1 MNIGDIIGDALAYP
15 FHNVKALVLYIVLGI
30 IAAIIGGTT
39 ILSFVTAASTKGLSS
54 YALGGVGILG
64 ILIFI
69 ILLFLIE
76 GYALDIIKFGIERRA
91 DGPGIDIGR
100 QVSNA
105 IKLLAVNI
113 AYYLIP
119 AIIIFVLGLFLRDW
133 ILTIISI
140 ILLIVFALANFM
152 ARCRLAKTDSLSDAL
167 AVGEAIGDISK
178 VGIGKLIATVIL
190 VVIIAIVIMIL
201 VGIIGSINDLVG
213 DILFGIT
220 LVYLIFFYHRAIGLL
235 YSNV

>member
-1 MNIGDIIGDALAYP
+1 M
-15 FHNVKALVLYIVLGI
+15 
-30 IAAIIGGTT
+30 
-39 ILSFVTAASTKGLSS
+39 
-54 YALGGVGILG
+54 
-64 ILIFI
+64 
-69 ILLFLIE
+69 
-76 GYALDIIKFGIERRA
+76 DIIKFGIERRA

-213 DILFGIT
+213 DILFGIA

>member
-152 ARCRLAKTDSLSDAL
+152 ARCRL
-167 AVGEAIGDISK
+167 
-178 VGIGKLIATVIL
+178 
-190 VVIIAIVIMIL
+190 IVIMIL

-213 DILFGIT
+213 DILFGIA

>member
-1 MNIGDIIGDALAYP
+1 MNLGDIIGDALAYP
-15 FHNVKALVLYIVLGI
+15 VNNIKALVLYIVLGI

-39 ILSFVTAASTKGLSS
+39 ILSFATAASTKGLSGF
-54 YALGGVGILG
+54 ALSGVGIIG
-64 ILIFI
+64 IIIFI

-76 GYALDIIKFGIERRA
+76 GYALDIIKFGIERRT
-91 DGPGIDIGR
+91 DGPGIDIAR

-119 AIIIFVLGLFLRDW
+119 AVIIFILGLFLRDW

-167 AVGEAIGDISK
+167 AVGEAIGDITR
-178 VGIGKLIATVIL
+178 VGIGKLVATVIL
-190 VVIIAIVIMIL
+190 VVIIAIVIMII

-213 DILFGIT
+213 DILFGIA

-235 YSNV
+235 YSDV

>member
-105 IKLLAVNI
+105 IKLLAINI

-213 DILFGIT
+213 DILFGIA

>member
-213 DILFGIT
+213 DILFGIA

>member
-1 MNIGDIIGDALAYP
+1 
-15 FHNVKALVLYIVLGI
+15 
-30 IAAIIGGTT
+30 
-39 ILSFVTAASTKGLSS
+39 
-54 YALGGVGILG
+54 
-64 ILIFI
+64 
-69 ILLFLIE
+69 
-76 GYALDIIKFGIERRA
+76 
-91 DGPGIDIGR
+91 
-100 QVSNA
+100 
-105 IKLLAVNI
+105 
-113 AYYLIP
+113 
-119 AIIIFVLGLFLRDW
+119 
-133 ILTIISI
+133 
-140 ILLIVFALANFM
+140 M

-213 DILFGIT
+213 DILFGIA

>member
-1 MNIGDIIGDALAYP
+1 MNIGDIISDAMAYP
-15 FHNVKALVLYIVLGI
+15 LKNVKALVLYIVLGI

-152 ARCRLAKTDSLSDAL
+152 ARCRLAKTDSLGEAL

-213 DILFGIT
+213 DILFGIA